1 MFSSK
6 KDNAA
11 AAAAAAAAAV
21 PQGKRAARTS
31 APSIISADLVVNGM
45 LTSTGDIQI
54 DGRVEGDVRSAGLV
68 IGDKA
73 FIHGE
78 VMAEDVTVRG
88 RVQGSIRARK
98 VLLCATSHVEGNIL
112 HEAFAVETG
121 AFFEGNCR
129 HADNPLA
136 DDAVIKKTTSEVRAA
151 PPVAAAPV
159 AAAPPA
165 APAAVAAPSP
175 ISTMVTRP
183 MATDPTRATAATMT
197 PLKTSI

>member
-6 KDNAA
+6 KDTTPPAA
-11 AAAAAAAAAV
+11 TNV
-21 PQGKRAARTS
+21 PPAKRAARSS
-31 APSIISADLVVNGM
+31 APSIISADLIVTGM

-54 DGRVEGDVRSAGLV
+54 DGRVDGDVHSAGLV

-73 FIHGE
+73 YINGE
-78 VMAEDVTVRG
+78 IMAEEVTIRG
-88 RVQGSIRARK
+88 RVHGSIRARK

-136 DDAVIKKTTSEVRAA
+136 EDLNKKSTEMRAA
-151 PPVAAAPV
+151 PSNSGPGPG
-159 AAAPPA
+159 
-165 APAAVAAPSP
+165 APSNTP
-175 ISTMVTRP
+175 SAVSSMVTRP
-183 MATDPTRATAATMT
+183 LATDASRPAVAANFAA
-197 PLKTSI
+197 PLKSNG

>member
-6 KDNAA
+6 KDTAT
-11 AAAAAAAAAV
+11 AAAAV
-21 PQGKRAARTS
+21 AASAPQAKRAARSS
-31 APSIISADLVVNGM
+31 APSIISADLIVNGT
-45 LTSTGDIQI
+45 LISTGDIQV

-73 FIHGE
+73 FINGE

-88 RVQGSIRARK
+88 RVQGSIKARK
-98 VLLCATSHVEGNIL
+98 ILLCATSHVEGNIL

-136 DDAVIKKTTSEVRAA
+136 DEGGVNKPASEFRALSTAPGSTT
-151 PPVAAAPV
+151 P
-159 AAAPPA
+159 
-165 APAAVAAPSP
+165 
-175 ISTMVTRP
+175 
-183 MATDPTRATAATMT
+183 MT
-197 PLKTSI
+197 PSSATSTATPRPTVADTSHPLAAS